1 LLKTSRHSISNTAN
15 QGKLN
20 VLEQLVIDYKHDVQ
34 LCVNKLV
41 NFELPLEKL
50 YSSKFII
57 GGILKHSKYK
67 RDIYTKASQIVRSEI
82 TLAENRRFEHYQKLY
97 AELIETNRHPA
108 FTNKRFKELNLKHIF
123 KSRFFTIPFIKNI
136 TIDLAKDLVDIQEG
150 KHFDNFLRIKLPYF
164 NEKGTRSLQIKL
176 PVKNYQHANKYITKS
191 YRRKTSIQLKKVGDK
206 MFVNFLW
213 QKDESDKNPKFKSK
227 PKKKHKIK
235 LDPTKYPNHIGNSM
249 GIDLGYKKLIVT
261 SKGQVL
267 GSDMIDLYKE
277 IANCTRNTKKYKR
290 LIKERNNKMNYHVNQ
305 IDFEGISV
313 LKIENLKD
321 VKKDTK
327 GKFTKNFNAKLAS
340 WVYGK
345 IINKITMICEDKG
358 ILLEKVSP
366 AYTSQTCSSCKAVH
380 KESRQGEKYK
390 CVDCGYE
397 IDADYNAAIN
407 INNRGSLQ
415 SP

>member
-1 LLKTSRHSISNTAN
+1 MC
-15 QGKLN
+15 
-20 VLEQLVIDYKHDVQ
+20 VDYKHDVQ

-41 NFELPLEKL
+41 SGELPLANLHLPE
-50 YSSKFII
+50 FVF
-57 GGILKHSKYK
+57 GGILKHSHYV
-67 RDIYTKASQIVRSEI
+67 RDIYSKASQIVRGEI
-82 TLAENRRFEHYQKLY
+82 TVAENRRFECYQEIYK
-97 AELIETNRHPA
+97 ELIEADRHPA
-108 FTNKRFKELNLKHIF
+108 FTNKRYSELNLKHIF
-123 KSRFFTIPFIKNI
+123 KSRFFTIPVIKNI

-150 KHFDNFLRIKLPYF
+150 KHFDNFVRLKLPYF
-164 NEKGTRSLQIKL
+164 NERGTLSKKIKI
-176 PVKNYQHANKYITKS
+176 PVKNYQHANKFIIKGYI
-191 YRRKTSIQLKKVGDK
+191 RKTSIQIKKVGDK

-213 QKDESDKNPKFKSK
+213 QKDEPIGNPKFKIKNKS
-227 PKKKHKIK
+227 KHKVK
-235 LDPTKYPNHIGNSM
+235 LNPANYSNHIGNSM

-267 GSDMIDLYKE
+267 GTDMIDLYKE
-277 IANCTRNTKKYKR
+277 IADCTRNTKKYKR
-290 LIKERNNKMNYHVNQ
+290 LIKERNNKMNYYVNQ

-313 LKIENLKD
+313 LKIEDLKD

-327 GKFTKNFNAKLAS
+327 GKFSKNFNAKLAS

-366 AYTSQTCSSCKAVH
+366 AYTSQTCSSCKSVH
-380 KESRQGEKYK
+380 KESRKGEKYE
-390 CVDCGYE
+390 CIDCGLK

-407 INNRGSLQ
+407 ISNRGSLQ